1 MITCATTLTVFFY
14 VSKMKSKRDVE
25 MCGRREGMNICM
37 KSVKGNKEERERGG
51 MDGKGWEQQR
61 NRRRRGK
68 MKRGCA
74 KERVIEMTRSW
85 LKSKWHGR
93 KGGERAE
100 GRKRTNGKEWYIN
113 GSWRSKWGKWMS
125 GNGGVEE
132 REWKKCGAE
141 QEEKEEGGGDVRRC
155 EERRG
160 GDLIGGQ
167 PSGNVHGLKIGE
179 CVM

>member
-1 MITCATTLTVFFY
+1 MSLKWKARGTWRCVEGGRVWIY
-14 VSKMKSKRDVE
+14 VWSQWREIKRR
-25 MCGRREGMNICM
+25 GRG
-37 KSVKGNKEERERGG
+37 SGGG

-141 QEEKEEGGGDVRRC
+141 QEEEKEEGGGDVRRC

-160 GDLIGGQ
+160 SNRRSAQ
-167 PSGNVHGLKIGE
+167 WKCTWS
-179 CVM
+179 